1 VSGSGSVGSGG
12 VDSADDHYAESKR
25 TSASERNPG
34 ARPPHR
40 HRSNVLEAVLD
51 ADVGRGQTAFDGAA
65 TVHPLR
71 SPRSVKLG
79 RHRLSVVGYPS
90 SGKRTVGS
98 RRGIQAGRS
107 PKRMSGRL
115 DPRRCSDGRHRV
127 PLRPH
132 VAGCTDS
139 GMSDMFKFQDH
150 MFNEICLQSAWSYD
164 VL

>member
-1 VSGSGSVGSGG
+1 VGG
-12 VDSADDHYAESKR
+12 DSADDRYAESKR
-25 TSASERNPG
+25 TSASERNPW

-51 ADVGRGQTAFDGAA
+51 ADVGRGQTVFDGAA

-71 SPRSVKLG
+71 SRRSVRLG

-107 PKRMSGRL
+107 PKRTSGRL
-115 DPRRCSDGRHRV
+115 DPRRCFDGRHHV

-139 GMSDMFKFQDH
+139 GTSDMFKFWGR
-150 MFNEICLQSAWSYD
+150 MYNEICPQLAWSHD
-164 VL
+164 AL